1 MKKLTFDKQIIIGL
15 AVLLIAYIG
24 SWIFKQGIF
33 VNAAWV
39 LYGLAFIIHPVYPEK
54 SKRRKKHS
62 ALGSSCRCIMCSGRN
77 YYPVW
82 CIRRFHPDGSKPPR
96 FLLPFDYH

>member
-15 AVLLIAYIG
+15 AILLMAHIC

-33 VNAAWV
+33 INAAWV

-54 SKRRKKHS
+54 SKDVKNIQLWVRL
-62 ALGSSCRCIMCSGRN
+62 AGVLCVLVGFIT
-77 YYPVW
+77 
-82 CIRRFHPDGSKPPR
+82 RFGV
-96 FLLPFDYH
+96 

>member
-39 LYGLAFIIHPVYPEK
+39 LYGLAFIIHPVYPEI
-54 SKRRKKHS
+54 SKDVKNIQLWVRL
-62 ALGSSCRCIMCSGRN
+62 AGVLCVLVGI
-77 YYPVW
+77 
-82 CIRRFHPDGSKPPR
+82 ITRFGV
-96 FLLPFDYH
+96 

>member
-54 SKRRKKHS
+54 SKDVKNIQLWVRL
-62 ALGSSCRCIMCSGRN
+62 AGVLCVLVGI
-77 YYPVW
+77 
-82 CIRRFHPDGSKPPR
+82 ITRFGV
-96 FLLPFDYH
+96 